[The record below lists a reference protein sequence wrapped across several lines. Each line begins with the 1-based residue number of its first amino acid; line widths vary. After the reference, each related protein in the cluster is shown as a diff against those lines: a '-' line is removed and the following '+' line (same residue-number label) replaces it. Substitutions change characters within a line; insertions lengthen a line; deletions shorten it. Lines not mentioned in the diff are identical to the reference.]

1 MNLPL
6 EVYMPLSEIEIHY
19 LAQDLVKW
27 IHEYKDEIISMYY
40 NLSNEEFIEYIE
52 LVLRNIY
59 AST

>member
-1 MNLPL
+1 
-6 EVYMPLSEIEIHY
+6 MPLSEIEIHY